1 MLVGL
6 HIIVLLYVN
15 YLFTLF
21 LHNSHGSLQG
31 DDLWHEEHPL
41 DPGQVGMSLLWVL
54 LKASSCVVCL
64 VGVEGRDQARNALA
78 IEEVGVEPPLL
89 DEDCRYVVPA

>member
-6 HIIVLLYVN
+6 HIIVLYMLTI
-15 YLFTLF
+15 YLPWF
-21 LHNSHGSLQG
+21 LHDSRGSLQG